1 MVSTRVQTIVIGAG
15 HAGLAMSYCLAAR
28 GLEHLVLERGAIA
41 ERWRSERW
49 DSLTL
54 LTPNWM
60 TQLPGYHYVGAEPDG
75 FDSRD
80 RYRRYIEA
88 YAQSFAAP
96 VREHTEVR
104 RLALHPSSAGYLLE
118 TNRGE
123 FETANVVIAT
133 GPFHVP
139 HIPACSAMVPDELFQ
154 VHTSGYRNPKQ
165 LPRGA
170 TLIVGAGNSGAQVA
184 EELCRSGRKV
194 YLSLGRFRR
203 APRRYR
209 GRDLLG
215 WLIDMGT
222 LDRRTEDLP
231 TPEAKEVP
239 PPSLTGTLG
248 GHDLDLHALARDGVV
263 LLGRLKDFAGGSAL
277 FSQDIAATLASGDED
292 YAGFKRAIDE
302 FVAMNGIAAPL
313 DEAASMPVKPVVS
326 DSGSPTALNLQA
338 AGVTAIVWATGFKY
352 DYSWV
357 DLPLLNEA
365 AEPAHHR
372 GVTAFPGLH
381 LIGLRWLTKYKSF
394 FIYGVGED
402 AERLAGQIAA
412 RSG

>member
-1 MVSTRVQTIVIGAG
+1 
-15 HAGLAMSYCLAAR
+15 MSYSLAAR

-60 TQLPGYHYVGAEPDG
+60 TQLPGYHYDGPAPDG
-75 FDSRD
+75 FDSREQ
-80 RYRRYIEA
+80 YRRYLEA

-104 RLALHPSSAGYLLE
+104 RLALHPSCAGYLLE
-118 TNRGE
+118 TSRGE
-123 FETANVVIAT
+123 FEAGNVVIAT

-139 HIPACSAMVPDELFQ
+139 HIPACSATVPDEIFQ
-154 VHTSGYRNPKQ
+154 VHTSGYRKPAQ

-170 TLIVGAGNSGAQVA
+170 TLVVGAGNSGAQIA
-184 EELCRSGRKV
+184 EELCRAGRKV

-231 TPEAKEVP
+231 SPEAKDVP
-239 PPSLTGTLG
+239 PPSLTGAFG
-248 GHDLDLHALARDGVV
+248 GYDLDLHALARDGVV
-263 LLGRLKDFAGGSAL
+263 LLGRLKDITGECAL
-277 FSQDIAATLASGDED
+277 FSQDAAATLANGEED

-302 FVAMNGIAAPL
+302 FIAMSRIAAPP
-313 DEAASMPVKPVVS
+313 DEAASTSTRPAVP
-326 DSGSPTALNLQA
+326 DSGTPAMLNLQA

-352 DYSWV
+352 DYGWI

-365 AEPAHHR
+365 GEPAHHR

-381 LIGLRWLTKYKSF
+381 LIGLRWLSKYKSF
-394 FIYGVGED
+394 FIYGAGED